1 MYTCTSIT
9 ITNKLRVL
17 SKSSC
22 PLVHVKKQESAASH
36 TLILSTTECIENN
49 TSTKACTTITD
60 NSYQSCLH
68 STIKECTTITKHPP
82 RNVLPQQSFAD
93 TRKQLSQPSP
103 NTSYMQK
110 YDILCLRKLHR
121 FHNSIKHVKQTNKY
135 RATLIPGQPKVTTK
149 WCHNGAL
156 GEFTY
161 TTRQKQSGLT
171 AEAVS
176 LEGGLFVRGQGFHG
190 RQQLCAKTIPA
201 QLQQHPLGFL
211 PGFTALGFQNTF
223 SQAVITV

>member
-110 YDILCLRKLHR
+110 YDILCLYVSYTGSTTASNTSSRPTNTEEPWSPASQKSQQSGAIMGRWVSSPTQRDRNKVVLR
-121 FHNSIKHVKQTNKY
+121 LRWSLLRVAFLSGVRDSMAGNNSV
-135 RATLIPGQPKVTTK
+135 
-149 WCHNGAL
+149 
-156 GEFTY
+156 
-161 TTRQKQSGLT
+161 QKQYLHSYNNTLLDFYQ
-171 AEAVS
+171 AS
-176 LEGGLFVRGQGFHG
+176 QLLDFKIHFHK
-190 RQQLCAKTIPA
+190 R
-201 QLQQHPLGFL
+201 
-211 PGFTALGFQNTF
+211 
-223 SQAVITV
+223 S